1 MKLAQLLLVT
11 VGLAVL
17 PYVGRRLWL
26 HAGPH
31 AMIAT
36 ALLSLVGMAA
46 SSVFLLA
53 AVINPPELPV
63 GAIPGI
69 VEQCVDAAGS
79 ILAHPLQQWPRIGA
93 TLLLLGVL
101 VRAIFAIVMT
111 CRDATKGGR
120 RSQRRRDELFAPSD
134 VGVQDSPFIEVLDH
148 ERPVAYAVG
157 LIRRRIV
164 VSSGLLGRLQD
175 EQSKAVL
182 AHEVAHVKGWHALLL
197 FVGRAVA
204 RAFGFLPP
212 VRRAADELILALE
225 IAADE
230 AAAATVGSRLVVAR
244 ALLRCAELTSEGS
257 PLTALSVAESELMFR
272 VRRLTEPSMS
282 GKQRRILPPGLVLAV
297 IAGCLVLVQ
306 FLVFPASARA
316 ISAAT
321 EVEETHQACHLPHP
335 GIHTMPRR
343 QP

>member
-1 MKLAQLLLVT
+1 MRLGQLLLVT
-11 VGLAVL
+11 AGLAVL
-17 PYVGRRLWL
+17 PYVGRRFWS
-26 HAGPH
+26 HAGSR

-53 AVINPPELPV
+53 AVINPPDLPV

-79 ILAHPLQQWPRIGA
+79 IFAHPLQQWPRIGA
-93 TLLLLGVL
+93 TILLLGVL

-111 CRDATKGGR
+111 CRDATKGAR
-120 RSQRRRDELFAPSD
+120 RIHLRRELFAASS
-134 VGVQDSPFIEVLDH
+134 VGDQGSPLVEVLDH
-148 ERPVAYAVG
+148 DQPVAYAIG

-164 VSSGLLGRLQD
+164 VSSGLLDRLQD
-175 EQSKAVL
+175 EQYTAVL
-182 AHEVAHVKGWHALLL
+182 AHEGAHVKGWHALLL
-197 FVGRAVA
+197 FVGRSVA

-212 VRRAADELILALE
+212 VRRAADELVLALE

-230 AAAATVGSRLVVAR
+230 AAAACVGSRLVVAHT
-244 ALLRCAELTSEGS
+244 LVRCAELTSESS
-257 PLTALSVAESELMFR
+257 PQAALSVAESELLFR
-272 VRRLTEPSMS
+272 VRRLTDPSTS
-282 GKQRRILPPGLVLAV
+282 RKRQRVPTPGIVLAV
-297 IAGCLVLVQ
+297 VAGCLVLVQ

-321 EVEETHQACHLPHP
+321 EVEERHQACHLPHV
-335 GIHTMPRR
+335 GTHTMPRS
-343 QP
+343 